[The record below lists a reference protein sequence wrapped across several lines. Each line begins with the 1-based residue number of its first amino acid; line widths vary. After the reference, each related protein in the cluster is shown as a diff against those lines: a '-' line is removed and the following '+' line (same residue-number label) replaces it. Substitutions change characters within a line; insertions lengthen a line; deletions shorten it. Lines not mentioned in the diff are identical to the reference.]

1 MPRLHCAVRLI
12 FGLFSIGLMIGF
24 SAQAAETPTV
34 ITLPGTRVFPESV
47 TSMKD
52 GTLIIG
58 SLGHGNILGIPPG
71 KTEAEEWIKP
81 GTGGLNSILGV
92 FADEKDNLLWVCSN
106 KFEDK
111 GEATAVKTFD
121 LKKGT
126 PKNSYPLPG
135 AKAVCNDIAISDN
148 GIAYISDTEQAIIF
162 MLKRGGNALEEAA
175 KNPLLAGADGV
186 AFGDTTTLY
195 VKSFTTNKFVRPA

>member
-1 MPRLHCAVRLI
+1 MEPLMSLSRHAVRSIFAFVACAVLLI
-12 FGLFSIGLMIGF
+12 AL
-24 SAQAAETPTV
+24 AQAADSPTV
-34 ITLPGTRVFPESV
+34 ITLPGTKVFPESI
-47 TSMKD
+47 TSTKD

-58 SLGHGNILGIPPG
+58 SLGHGNILRIAPG
-71 KTEAEEWIKP
+71 KTEAEEWIKA

-92 FADEKDNLLWVCSN
+92 LADEKDNLLWVCSN

-162 MLKRGGNALEEAA
+162 MLKRGG
-175 KNPLLAGADGV
+175 
-186 AFGDTTTLY
+186 
-195 VKSFTTNKFVRPA
+195 